1 MLFIRNEKRVMEEL
15 KRVRRELVH
24 KGVTIDY
31 CEDTMELPN
40 GHTVIWDHID
50 HKGAAAVLPV
60 LPDGRIVLVR
70 QYRNSVDRFT
80 WEIPAGGLNSRQ
92 EPMIEAARRELQ
104 EETGYTTKKPLEF
117 LISLHSAAAYCN
129 ERIDVF
135 VADELESGERHL
147 DEDEFIDV
155 KAFLVEEIQEMIFA
169 GKLQDSKT
177 IAAIMSYTCKR
188 GLQ

>member
-1 MLFIRNEKRVMEEL
+1 MEEL
-15 KRVRRELVH
+15 KRVRREVAH

-40 GHTVIWDHID
+40 GRTVIWDHID

-80 WEIPAGGLNSRQ
+80 WEIPAGGLNNRE
-92 EPMIEAARRELQ
+92 EPMIQAARRELM
-104 EETGYTTKKPLEF
+104 EETGYTTQKELEF
-117 LISLHSAAAYCN
+117 LISLNSAPAYCN
-129 ERIDVF
+129 ERVDVF
-135 VADELESGERHL
+135 VAEELESGERHL

-155 KAFLVEEIQEMIFA
+155 KAFEVREIEKMIFA
-169 GKLQDSKT
+169 GQMRDSKT
-177 IAAIMSYTCKR
+177 VAAVMAYARKR
-188 GLQ
+188 RLP